1 MGTFMSRHLAL
12 LASLLLSGCAT
23 VPDYC
28 GAVKAT
34 LTVEQRLDCLEAR
47 LENVNTKANVA
58 LGVGVVGLAAGLVG
72 AIAAKDAVHMLHTAQ
87 ETP

>member
-1 MGTFMSRHLAL
+1 MYLVLVL
-12 LASLLLSGCAT
+12 LVSLILSGCAT

-28 GAVKAT
+28 EAVKVT

-58 LGVGVVGLAAGLVG
+58 MGIGIVGVATGVAGVVIAKEAISGLK
-72 AIAAKDAVHMLHTAQ
+72 AIQVTQ
-87 ETP
+87 